1 MQVSEAAARPEPTF
15 RASGAPDGSLFL
27 ASCPAVVHPEARDC
41 PLVICFAPLAD
52 FTLLSELDRDGDFRA
67 VVVRDVHVSFMF
79 NLVSPE
85 DRHVLSLLA
94 WLEWVVRDTR
104 PTRTVVLGYSTAGFP
119 ALLFGHLLGLRYR
132 VDELWA
138 MSPLTAVRVD
148 DANRDKVAH
157 LFGSEAGGLER
168 VEAVRDRVA
177 RAGLNPDVVTDVSAL
192 APLSPAQVVLSF
204 SRLHAMDAENA
215 RRVAAADPAVK
226 LAALE
231 DTRHHTPLQYW
242 VQERGLVDAV
252 LRGPVPSPH
261 RSHHVPKQ
269 IAYDTE
275 WLERQREIRVN
286 HVERMR
292 SD

>member
-1 MQVSEAAARPEPTF
+1 MAGGALDGTIDESCPELLRRGDMYWWKTATECEKYYGEGAFLVNGTMLPASLPAAREF
-15 RASGAPDGSLFL
+15 AKERY
-27 ASCPAVVHPEARDC
+27 PA
-41 PLVICFAPLAD
+41 
-52 FTLLSELDRDGDFRA
+52 
-67 VVVRDVHVSFMF
+67 
-79 NLVSPE
+79 
-85 DRHVLSLLA
+85 
-94 WLEWVVRDTR
+94 
-104 PTRTVVLGYSTAGFP
+104 LGYSTAGFP